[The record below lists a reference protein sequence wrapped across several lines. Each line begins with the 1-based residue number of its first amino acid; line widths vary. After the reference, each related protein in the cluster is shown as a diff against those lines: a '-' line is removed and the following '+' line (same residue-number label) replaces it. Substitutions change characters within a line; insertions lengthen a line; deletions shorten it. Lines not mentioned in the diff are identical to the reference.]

1 MFRDL
6 PERLAAVR
14 ARVAERQ
21 SRRGWTHAVRI
32 VAVTKGWGPEA
43 VRAARA
49 AGLADVGENRVQ
61 EAMAKLDATSELGLT
76 WHLVGHL
83 QSNKAR
89 QAVTRFALIHSVD
102 AIRLGAALEREAD
115 KRGSGSRVGVLLQVN
130 VAREPQ
136 KFGCAPDE
144 APALAADLA
153 ARSHL
158 ELRGLMAMAPFE
170 ADEAEQRRVFG
181 GLRAL
186 RDRLA
191 AQGLAVEEL
200 SMGMSQDYEVAVEEG
215 ATILRLGTVLFGERP
230 T

>member
-14 ARVAERQ
+14 ACVAERQ
-21 SRRGWTHAVRI
+21 SRRGWTHPVRI

-49 AGLADVGENRVQ
+49 AGLTDVGENRVQ
-61 EAMAKLDATSELGLT
+61 EAMAKQDATSELGVT

-102 AIRLGAALEREAD
+102 SIRLGAALDREAE
-115 KRGSGSRVGVLLQVN
+115 KRGGGGRVGVLLQVN
-130 VAREPQ
+130 VAREAQ
-136 KFGCAPDE
+136 KFGCDAEE

-153 ARSHL
+153 ARAHL

-181 GLRAL
+181 GLSAL
-186 RDRLA
+186 RERLA
-191 AQGLAVEEL
+191 AHGLAIDEL